1 MFRRLT
7 EWVTILL
14 GCPPTLLIHS
24 HFVRAK
30 VGLPPLL
37 CPRESRPDPVAM
49 VLWRGKKEEP
59 KEISVE
65 EKRRE
70 MKRREEKRRQDR
82 RDDKRDAERRE
93 EKRRQERREEQR
105 DVARREE
112 KRREER
118 REEQRE
124 AARREEKRRQERRE
138 DQRGLN
144 KRMGDAEKDKEA
156 TRGVRTVE
164 KKSGTSVHVQGSFS
178 ARFSF
183 FKSSTQREAKECSG
197 R

>member
-93 EKRRQERREEQR
+93 EKRRQERRE
-105 DVARREE
+105 
-112 KRREER
+112 
-118 REEQRE
+118 
-124 AARREEKRRQERRE
+124 

-183 FKSSTQREAKECSG
+183 FKSSTKREAKECSG